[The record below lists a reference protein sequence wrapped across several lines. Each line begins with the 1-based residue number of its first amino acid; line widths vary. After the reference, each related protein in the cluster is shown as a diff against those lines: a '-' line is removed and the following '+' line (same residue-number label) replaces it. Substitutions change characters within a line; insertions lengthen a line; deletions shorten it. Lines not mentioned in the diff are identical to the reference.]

1 MHQPE
6 AYESS
11 KPGIID
17 IISYIFYVRHTFVDF
32 ILHSIDIIANILTRN
47 LFNC

>member
-17 IISYIFYVRHTFVDF
+17 KYYIFYVRHTFVDF